1 MPLRESIL
9 LHLTSRQ
16 QKLVTKLIRV
26 MSVMVSDHPGIA
38 SFGTQSHL
46 VKQVPYAGELEECGN
61 PAAVG
66 VGAKGQRGRGRSR
79 VVVSHDGDG
88 RKRVLFSRGRSF
100 AKERSLRIGSNIAS
114 VASIKRD
121 INGKEISHAATP
133 PKFMANLKVNQ
144 CLVRHWFRRRSD

>member
-1 MPLRESIL
+1 MICAHRCSDDIKATHETTKLRRIRFVPLRESIL

-16 QKLVTKLIRV
+16 QKLVAKLIR
-26 MSVMVSDHPGIA
+26 VMVSDHPGIA

-46 VKQVPYAGELEECGN
+46 EKQVPYAGELEECGN

-88 RKRVLFSRGRSF
+88 RKRVLFSGGRSF
-100 AKERSLRIGSNIAS
+100 AKERSLRKGSNIPYVS
-114 VASIKRD
+114 FECKTRQ
-121 INGKEISHAATP
+121 K
-133 PKFMANLKVNQ
+133 
-144 CLVRHWFRRRSD
+144 W